1 MAYALTIIVVS
12 AFLIVYF
19 IVKKKPKEEWQ
30 ATLDEKRYLEKCKAF
45 VLDMPIPKK
54 TSQINDKFFKRHI
67 KNEYFSLKTKKVQ
80 GDICRFLR
88 RQTSNRTALQNRFFL
103 PLRRTVDKPNAALG
117 FACKTLPVVKRMDIY
132 RGQIQNPR
140 QRTKQA

>member
-1 MAYALTIIVVS
+1 MQGVRFGYADSEKNKSNKRQIFQKAY
-12 AFLIVYF
+12 
-19 IVKKKPKEEWQ
+19 
-30 ATLDEKRYLEKCKAF
+30 
-45 VLDMPIPKK
+45 
-54 TSQINDKFFKRHI
+54 

-88 RQTSNRTALQNRFFL
+88 GQTSNRTALQNRFFL

-117 FACKTLPVVKRMDIY
+117 FACKILHVVKRMDIY
-132 RGQIQNPR
+132 RGQIENPR